1 MSFENMFEYT
11 PLQFEI
17 VLAVLSLTAAVFAAA
32 LFYYL
37 LTARSITPRLRI
49 TSYLSAVVMV
59 SAIIELGALAI
70 RWNGSFDW
78 NGSAFALADGEL
90 FANGFRYMN
99 WSIDV
104 PVLLTQLLVV
114 GGITG
119 AAFRSKWIQFIVAG
133 LGMIWT
139 GYIGQFDELEA
150 GASFWGWG
158 AVSTVFYIWLL
169 KVAYDV
175 ISEAKRNQPKVAS
188 ALNAVWILFLVS
200 WTIYPVAYLMPVIS
214 ETAGGVVA
222 RQMIY
227 SFADIFSKAIYGVM
241 LGYIA
246 QKLSADEGYEPAIET
261 SFWERPLSK
270 TS

>member
-1 MSFENMFEYT
+1 MSFENLFEYT
-11 PLQFEI
+11 PLQYELVF
-17 VLAVLSLTAAVFAAA
+17 AVLSLTAAVFAAA
-32 LFYYL
+32 LFYFL
-37 LTARSITPRLRI
+37 LTAQSITPRLRI

-59 SAIIELGALAI
+59 SAVIELGALGF
-70 RWNGSFDW
+70 RWNGAFDW

-119 AAFRSKWIQFIVAG
+119 AAFRSRWIQFIVAG

-139 GYIGQFDELEA
+139 GYLGQFDELDA
-150 GASFWGWG
+150 GLAFWGWG
-158 AVSTVFYIWLL
+158 AISTVFYIWLL

-175 ISEAKRNQPKVAS
+175 IKEAKENKPAVAG

-222 RQMIY
+222 RQLIY
-227 SFADIFSKAIYGVM
+227 SFADIASKAVYGIM

-246 QKLSADEGYEPAIET
+246 QRVSADEGYEPAIE
-261 SFWERPLSK
+261 SEFWRSK
-270 TS
+270 VSS

>member
-11 PLQFEI
+11 PLQFEV

-70 RWNGSFDW
+70 RWNGAFDW

-150 GASFWGWG
+150 S
-158 AVSTVFYIWLL
+158 
-169 KVAYDV
+169 
-175 ISEAKRNQPKVAS
+175 Q
-188 ALNAVWILFLVS
+188 
-200 WTIYPVAYLMPVIS
+200 
-214 ETAGGVVA
+214 TAA
-222 RQMIY
+222 
-227 SFADIFSKAIYGVM
+227 
-241 LGYIA
+241 
-246 QKLSADEGYEPAIET
+246 PT
-261 SFWERPLSK
+261 ERPPRTWGRQPRPSHK
-270 TS
+270 SRRTRRPRRPRPPRSPAPRRRD

>member
-1 MSFENMFEYT
+1 MTFENLFEYT
-11 PLQFEI
+11 ALQYEV

-32 LFYYL
+32 LFYFL
-37 LTARSITPRLRI
+37 LTAKSLTPRLRI

-59 SAIIELGALAI
+59 SAIIELGALAL
-70 RWNGSFDW
+70 RWSGSFEWNGSSFV
-78 NGSAFALADGEL
+78 LAQGEL

-104 PVLLTQLLVV
+104 PVLLTQLLIV

-119 AAFRSKWIQFIVAG
+119 LAFRRKWVQFLVAG

-139 GYIGQFDELEA
+139 GYLGQFNELEA
-150 GASFWGWG
+150 GAAFWGWG

-175 ISEAKRNQPKVAS
+175 IKEAKAKQPSVAS
-188 ALNAVWILFLVS
+188 SLNAVWILFLIS

-222 RQMIY
+222 RQTIY
-227 SFADIFSKAIYGVM
+227 SFADIFSKAVYGVM
-241 LGYIA
+241 LGFIA
-246 QKLSADEGYEPAIET
+246 QKISAEEGYEPAIET
-261 SFWERPLSK
+261 AYWKDPAK
-270 TS
+270 T